1 MAACSRGEE
10 WSWRY
15 IIIIIIIVTMIIYFI
30 YKVLF
35 KTPKD
40 TVQ

>member
-15 IIIIIIIVTMIIYFI
+15 IIIIIIVTMIIYFI

>member
-15 IIIIIIIVTMIIYFI
+15 IIIIIVTMIIYFI